1 MPRENSLTA
10 SFWAR
15 SSAAPA
21 IITRPFSRIQQEAHA
36 FALVQVAHDLENLFH
51 DLRGQAHGRFVQ
63 QDHVGVGHQRAADGG
78 HLLFAARRIAGL
90 ARAALLQAREVLVDA
105 FQRGRGIAAAHAAGV
120 GAGQQV
126 LFDGQVGKAM
136 PAFHHLHDAALDE
149 FGRRQPFDALAAVLD
164 MALGDVAALALEQVR
179 DGAQGRGLAAAV
191 RSQQAHDFAR
201 PDRQA

>member
-1 MPRENSLTA
+1 MPS
-10 SFWAR
+10 
-15 SSAAPA
+15 
-21 IITRPFSRIQQEAHA
+21 QQEAHA

-149 FGRRQPFDALAAVLD
+149 FGRRQPFEMARKVVVLPAPLAPSNATILPS
-164 MALGDVAALALEQVR
+164 GTCR
-179 DGAQGRGLAAAV
+179 DTPLSTRITWL
-191 RSQQAHDFAR
+191 
-201 PDRQA
+201 